1 MPPTGPSNITPLY
14 LAGKEGHLE
23 AARTLMKAG
32 ADPLGAC
39 RDGFS
44 ALYNAIVESHPAVA
58 VAMLENM
65 ERKDEERGAVYPS
78 RGSSVGKAFFQGD
91 RR

>member
-1 MPPTGPSNITPLY
+1 
-14 LAGKEGHLE
+14 
-23 AARTLMKAG
+23 MKAG
-32 ADPLGAC
+32 ADPLAAC

-58 VAMLENM
+58 VAMLDNL
-65 ERKDEERGAVYPS
+65 ERRDVERGIAYLS
-78 RGSSVGKAFFQGD
+78 RGSFVGKALFQGD